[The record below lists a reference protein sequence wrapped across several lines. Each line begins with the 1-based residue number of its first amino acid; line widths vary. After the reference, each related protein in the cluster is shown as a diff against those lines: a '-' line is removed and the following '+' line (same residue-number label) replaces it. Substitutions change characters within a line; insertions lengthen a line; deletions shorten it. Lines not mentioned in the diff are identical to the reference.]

1 MTSDCLPH
9 QEPEKSARQVLPT
22 GAPDTTPSTP
32 NGPTL
37 FRTGDLGRLR
47 PDGLLEILGREDAQV
62 LASECIFL
70 HRDDL

>member
-9 QEPEKSARQVLPT
+9 QEPEKSARQFLRT

-32 NGPTL
+32 NGPML

-47 PDGLLEILGREDAQV
+47 PDGLLEILGREDSQV
-62 LASECIFL
+62 IASHCIG
-70 HRDDL
+70 